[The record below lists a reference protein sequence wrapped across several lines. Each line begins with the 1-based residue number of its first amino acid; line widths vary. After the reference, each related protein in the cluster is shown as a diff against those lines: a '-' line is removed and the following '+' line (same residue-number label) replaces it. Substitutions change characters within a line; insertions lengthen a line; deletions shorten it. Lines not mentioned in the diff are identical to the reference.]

1 MPLSVLTDEQ
11 INGLLE
17 ALTVEELE
25 MFYTGLKE
33 ALHDFSVG
41 SQSGEDA
48 DIHLPHRQSINSS
61 RTGATSLFMP
71 SGSPAGL
78 GVKGMAFRLI
88 HQLDSPSSSPPPLRD
103 RNTHG
108 LGLTDS
114 A

>member
-25 MFYTGLKE
+25 MFYMDLKE

-61 RTGATSLFMP
+61 RTGATTLFMP

-78 GVKGMAFRLI
+78 GVKGTPI
-88 HQLDSPSSSPPPLRD
+88 HAILPSLPSPHRET
-103 RNTHG
+103 NTHG
-108 LGLTDS
+108 LGLTD
-114 A
+114 

>member
-25 MFYTGLKE
+25 MFYTDLKE

-61 RTGATSLFMP
+61 RTGATTLFMP

-78 GVKGMAFRLI
+78 GVKGTDF
-88 HQLDSPSSSPPPLRD
+88 PPPSTTRSTLIVAAAVARQKY
-103 RNTHG
+103 T
-108 LGLTDS
+108 
-114 A
+114 